1 MPFAIYALSLAAF
14 AIGTAEFIIAGILPP
29 VAADLG
35 VSIPTAGLLVTAYAV
50 GVAIGGPLLTIFT
63 ARLSQRTVLIGI
75 MAVFSVAQVL
85 CAMAPDYGLLL
96 LARLISSC
104 AHGVFFGAGS
114 VVVAQLVPVERRG
127 KAFSLF
133 VGGITIANL
142 LGLPGGTAVAV
153 QFGWRATFLAVA
165 VLGAI
170 ALVVIVWRLPKVAR
184 TEAERT
190 TLAQQIRALRHQE
203 VWLSYVTIALTMTG
217 TICYSTFSVPLMIE
231 VTGIHPEIV
240 PWVLL
245 LGGVGSVLGIW
256 LGGELADWK
265 PMPSLVAVL
274 VAQSL
279 VFFVMLFTLHDPI
292 WMTVTGFASGIVGF
306 AFSTPLQSRVVHA
319 AREAPNFAASLISTA
334 FNIGIAAGAFL
345 GAMLL
350 NAGVSYADLP
360 AAPVVSALLGAG
372 AAGLSWYL
380 ERRAASR
387 VVAAEQPAGSLQ

>member
-29 VAADLG
+29 VAADLS
-35 VSIPTAGLLVTAYAV
+35 VTIPTAGLLVTAYAV
-50 GVAIGGPLLTIFT
+50 GVAIGGPLLTIIT
-63 ARLSQRTVLIGI
+63 ARFSQRTVLIGV
-75 MAVFSVAQVL
+75 MVVFSIAQVL
-85 CAMAPDYGLLL
+85 CALAPDYNLLL
-96 LARLISSC
+96 LARLLSSC
-104 AHGVFFGAGS
+104 GHGVFFGAGS

-142 LGLPGGTAVAV
+142 LGLPAGTAIAV
-153 QFGWRATFLAVA
+153 QFGWRMSFLAVA
-165 VLGAI
+165 AI
-170 ALVVIVWRLPKVAR
+170 GVIAALVIIWKLPRTVK
-184 TEAERT
+184 TEAEHT
-190 TLAQQIRALRHQE
+190 TLSQQIKALRHQE

-217 TICYSTFSVPLMIE
+217 TICYSTFSVPLMLE
-231 VTGIHPEIV
+231 VTGIGPDII

-274 VAQSL
+274 ILQSL
-279 VFFVMLFTLHDPI
+279 VFFLMIFTLHDPVL
-292 WMTVTGFASGIVGF
+292 MTITVFASGIVGF
-306 AFSTPLQSRVVHA
+306 AFSTPLQSRIVHA

-372 AAGLSWYL
+372 AASVSWWL
-380 ERRAASR
+380 ERRAAKR
-387 VVAAEQPAGSLQ
+387 AVIA

>member
-29 VAADLG
+29 VAADLS
-35 VSIPTAGLLVTAYAV
+35 VTIPTAGLLVTAYAV
-50 GVAIGGPLLTIFT
+50 GVAIGGPLLTIIT
-63 ARLSQRTVLIGI
+63 ARFSQRTVLIGV
-75 MAVFSVAQVL
+75 MVVFSIAQVL
-85 CAMAPDYGLLL
+85 CALAPDYNLLL
-96 LARLISSC
+96 LARLLSSC
-104 AHGVFFGAGS
+104 GHGVFFGAGS

-142 LGLPGGTAVAV
+142 LGLPAGTAIAV
-153 QFGWRATFLAVA
+153 QFGWRMSFLAVA
-165 VLGAI
+165 AI
-170 ALVVIVWRLPKVAR
+170 GVIAALVIIWKLPRTVK
-184 TEAERT
+184 TEAEHT
-190 TLAQQIRALRHQE
+190 TLSQQIKALRHQE

-217 TICYSTFSVPLMIE
+217 TICYSTFSVPLMLE
-231 VTGIHPEIV
+231 VTGIGPDII

-274 VAQSL
+274 ILQSL
-279 VFFVMLFTLHDPI
+279 VFFVMIFTLHDPVL
-292 WMTVTGFASGIVGF
+292 MTITVFASGIVGF
-306 AFSTPLQSRVVHA
+306 AFSTPLQSRIVHA

-360 AAPVVSALLGAG
+360 AAPVVSALLGA
-372 AAGLSWYL
+372 AVAGVSWWL
-380 ERRAASR
+380 ERRTAKRA
-387 VVAAEQPAGSLQ
+387 VIA

>member
-29 VAADLG
+29 VAADLN
-35 VSIPTAGLLVTAYAV
+35 VTIPTAGLLVTAYAI

-63 ARLSQRTVLIGI
+63 ARFSQRTVLIGV
-75 MAVFSVAQVL
+75 MSVFSVAQVL
-85 CAMAPDYGLLL
+85 CALAPDYNMLL
-96 LARLISSC
+96 LARLLSSC
-104 AHGVFFGAGS
+104 GHGVFFGAGR

-142 LGLPGGTAVAV
+142 LGLPAGTAIAV

-165 VLGAI
+165 ALGALA
-170 ALVVIVWRLPKVAR
+170 ALVIILKLPRLEKSQG
-184 TEAERT
+184 ERT
-190 TLAQQIRALRHQE
+190 TLTQQVKALRHQE
-203 VWLSYVTIALTMTG
+203 VWLSYVTIALTMVG
-217 TICYSTFSVPLMIE
+217 TICYSTFSVPLMIQ

-256 LGGELADWK
+256 MGGELADWK

-292 WMTVTGFASGIVGF
+292 AMTVTVFASGIVGF
-306 AFSTPLQSRVVHA
+306 AFSTPLQSRIVHA

-360 AAPVVSALLGAG
+360 AAPVASALLGA
-372 AAGLSWYL
+372 ATAGLSWYL
-380 ERRAASR
+380 ERRTARLS
-387 VVAAEQPAGSLQ
+387 PARP